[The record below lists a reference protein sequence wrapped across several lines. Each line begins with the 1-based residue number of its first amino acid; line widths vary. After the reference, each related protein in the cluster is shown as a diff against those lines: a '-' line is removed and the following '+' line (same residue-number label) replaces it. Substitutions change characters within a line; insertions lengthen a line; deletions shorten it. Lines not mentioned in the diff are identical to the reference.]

1 MKNNVYIQNISSLY
15 IGLSNSDLQDWGG
28 GLNQMLQT
36 DTLGTC
42 YVKNKGQKKNLA
54 AQRYRSRAKS

>member
-1 MKNNVYIQNISSLY
+1 
-15 IGLSNSDLQDWGG
+15 
-28 GLNQMLQT
+28 MLQT